1 MLAVNTNNLVKYYN
15 KIPAINEISIAVE
28 QKELFGII
36 GPDGAGKTTLLRI
49 LSTMLLPDEGS
60 ATIEGFDLV
69 KEYKLIR
76 KTMGFMPGK
85 FSLYQDMSVDEN
97 INFYAT
103 MFGTTLKE
111 NRSLIQ
117 PIYKDIE
124 PFKKRLAGKLSG
136 GMQQKLA
143 LCCALIHRPT
153 IIFLDEPTR
162 GVDPVSRKDLW
173 NILKELKKENITVL
187 VSTAYMEEANLC
199 SRVALIDKGKILDLD
214 TPENLKQK
222 FNKPLFAISAGN
234 TFQLIQSLKQFEY
247 ANSVYPFGD
256 YVHYTDKRE
265 HISEQDLTVYL
276 QKHGFAD
283 VFVKQMQ
290 PTIEDYF
297 IKLTDKNNATTK
309 QQ

>member
-265 HISEQDLTVYL
+265 HTSEQDLTVYL